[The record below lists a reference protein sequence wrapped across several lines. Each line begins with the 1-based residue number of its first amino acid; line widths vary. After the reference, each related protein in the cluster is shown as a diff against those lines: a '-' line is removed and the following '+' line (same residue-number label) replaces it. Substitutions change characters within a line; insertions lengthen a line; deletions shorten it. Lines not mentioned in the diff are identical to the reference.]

1 MVERQSPAKG
11 NSGLPAIDL
20 VSVTQGLVVAECL
33 SFRRAARVLGTQQSA
48 ISRRVR
54 ALEDV
59 LGVSL
64 FERNP
69 AGVRPTTAGAQFFE
83 QARDGLRQL
92 DDAVKTA
99 GAAGRGVIGHLH
111 VGILSSMAAGF
122 LREVIR
128 TFHAGHADVALH
140 ILEGASREQITL
152 VRENRLD
159 VAFVLGAPDLP
170 NCNVT
175 QLWTEHIF
183 AALPQGHTLCDCDEI
198 TWESLRYE
206 KVILCQ
212 SELGG
217 AIHDRLI
224 TRFAE
229 LGYSPCVER
238 LDVGREALMH
248 LVALGL
254 GVSFTSEATVATQF
268 PEVVFRPIAG
278 DAARIPFSAVSLPNN
293 DNPAFRRFLS
303 LARAMAKK
311 WEHQPGDAAVRHSP
325 KHEKSKSISNA
336 RHSHVVRTTAQSA
349 DVKRQQR
356 RDKQLNRSKRSP
368 ARASGAADR
377 NKRRPANRR

>member
-1 MVERQSPAKG
+1 MVERQSRSED
-11 NSGLPAIDL
+11 NSGLPKIDL

-111 VGILSSMAAGF
+111 VAILSSMAAGF

-140 ILEGASREQITL
+140 ILEGASREQIAL
-152 VRENRLD
+152 VRGNRLD

-183 AALPQGHTLCDCDEI
+183 AALPQKHILCDCDQI
-198 TWESLRYE
+198 TWESLRHE

-229 LGYSPCVER
+229 LGYSPWVER

-268 PEVVFRPIAG
+268 PEVVFRPMAG
-278 DAARIPFSAVSLPNN
+278 AGARIPFSAVSLPNN

-311 WEHQPGDAAVRHSP
+311 WEHQPRDAAVRHSP

-336 RHSHVVRTTAQSA
+336 HHSHVVRTTAQSA
-349 DVKRQQR
+349 AVKRQQR
-356 RDKQLNRSKRSP
+356 GGKQLNRSKRSP

-377 NKRRPANRR
+377 DKRRPANRR

>member
-1 MVERQSPAKG
+1 MLEKQSSPKG
-11 NSGLPAIDL
+11 NAGLPAIDL

-33 SFRRAARVLGTQQSA
+33 SFRRAARVLGTPQSA

-54 ALEDV
+54 ALEDM

-99 GAAGRGVIGHLH
+99 GAAGRGTIGRLDI
-111 VGILSSMAAGF
+111 GILSSMAAGF

-128 TFHAGHADVALH
+128 IFHAGHADVALH
-140 ILEGASREQITL
+140 ILEGASREQVAL

-159 VAFVLGAPDLP
+159 VAFVLGTPDLP

-183 AALPQGHTLCDCDEI
+183 AALPRGHTLCDCDEI

-224 TRFAE
+224 THLAE
-229 LGYSPCVER
+229 RGYSPWVER

-293 DNPAFRRFLS
+293 DNPVFRRFSS
-303 LARAMAKK
+303 LARDMSKK
-311 WEHQPGDAAVRHSP
+311 WEKQPRDAEVPYSV
-325 KHEKSKSISNA
+325 KHEKGKSFNDSD
-336 RHSHVVRTTAQSA
+336 HSRLVRTNVRAA
-349 DVKRQQR
+349 DVKRQKR
-356 RDKQLNRSKRSP
+356 SRKQLDRSKRSP
-368 ARASGAADR
+368 ARASGTVDR